1 MQTHIILMQY
11 NEIKKEVEWVRKR
24 LREREREWIEI
35 KSSCEGLTCYSVCE
49 WRVRWSMQSF
59 IVLNQ
64 YTLYMDSQSIPQYF
78 YNFLFL
84 HKIKRR
90 HALYTE
96 YCMRQ
101 NFRNKNLLSIVY
113 GYCSMQMVIDDP
125 PFAIIWYMVHN

>member
-1 MQTHIILMQY
+1 MQTHIIDAIQWDRVW
-11 NEIKKEVEWVRKR
+11 EIKIDNVREKEDKETRWVHV
-24 LREREREWIEI
+24 
-35 KSSCEGLTCYSVCE
+35 TCMCVCGCE

-113 GYCSMQMVIDDP
+113 GYCCMQMVIDDP
-125 PFAIIWYMVHN
+125 PFAIIWYMVDN